1 MVEPARKRTFGGDA
15 IQAIRTA
22 SQAHYHLSAMADRKA
37 SLLMGASFVVF
48 TISVSQATQ
57 RGSLPPAMLVLGIT
71 AFLSAIIAAIA
82 VMPSILNV
90 PKHQGER
97 NLMFFGGFA
106 DMTEKEYVEEMLDR
120 LADQPRFLEMV
131 ARDVYQNGQVLAHK
145 KYRLLKIAYSI
156 FIAGLVASVVA
167 FAASN
172 VSGG

>member
-1 MVEPARKRTFGGDA
+1 MATAKTRTFGGDA

-48 TISVSQATQ
+48 TISVAQATQ
-57 RGSLPPAMLVLGIT
+57 RGGELPPAMLVLGVT
-71 AFLSAIIAAIA
+71 AFLSALIAAVA
-82 VMPSILNV
+82 VMPSIASG
-90 PKHQGER
+90 PRREGER

-106 DMTEKEYVEEMLDR
+106 DMSEAEYVEEMLDR

-145 KYRLLKIAYSI
+145 KYRLLRIAYSI
-156 FIAGLVASVVA
+156 FIAGLVASVAA
-167 FAASN
+167 FALSY
-172 VSGG
+172 V